1 MKIER
6 IDLRKKL
13 VQNLPYL
20 LIGLYATKLSQAW
33 RLAAG
38 NDASEKLLHY
48 PTGLEDVFRSPLP
61 SFNAR
66 DLLFGAAVGLLLALV
81 VLEKRRNRKKLRK
94 GTEYGSARWGTARDI
109 APYIDPKPENNL
121 ILTRTERLTMN
132 NRPKDPK
139 TARNKN
145 VLVIGGSGSG
155 KTRFFITPNLLQ
167 CDSVDY
173 PCSFV
178 VTDPKGGLI
187 VNCGSLLQQK
197 GYRIKVLNL
206 INFQKSMKYN
216 PLAYLHSEKDILK
229 LVNVLME
236 NTKGEGKGT
245 DPFWEKSERL
255 LLTALIAYLHY
266 ECSPQEQNFSSLLD
280 MLGSMQVREDDEDF
294 QNPVDLLFADLERN
308 APDHFAVRQYKTFKL
323 AAGDVCSK

>member
-33 RLAAG
+33 RLADG
-38 NDASEKLLHY
+38 NDVSEKLLHY
-48 PTGLEDVFRSPLP
+48 PTGLEDAFRAPLP

-94 GTEYGSARWGTARDI
+94 GTEYGSARWGMARDI

-155 KTRFFITPNLLQ
+155 WCPAR
-167 CDSVDY
+167 S
-173 PCSFV
+173 
-178 VTDPKGGLI
+178 
-187 VNCGSLLQQK
+187 
-197 GYRIKVLNL
+197 
-206 INFQKSMKYN
+206 
-216 PLAYLHSEKDILK
+216 
-229 LVNVLME
+229 
-236 NTKGEGKGT
+236 
-245 DPFWEKSERL
+245 
-255 LLTALIAYLHY
+255 
-266 ECSPQEQNFSSLLD
+266 
-280 MLGSMQVREDDEDF
+280 
-294 QNPVDLLFADLERN
+294 
-308 APDHFAVRQYKTFKL
+308 
-323 AAGDVCSK
+323 